1 MKKILTNKERL
12 ESLKKRSNLIKES
25 FQREYDKIKR
35 LDEETSYQGL
45 DELDYNDVYS
55 KINPND
61 KQRMKIDDYPAEG
74 KNLEYW
80 LSVADTALNSSDWE
94 EKKHA
99 RHRFLMDDDK
109 DVQEYYD
116 KLVKIKS
123 SLDKANNGE
132 PLDDFEKKI
141 VRYYKT
147 DKAGQNHRIHR
158 MAQDKIASDY
168 TKNYDGTV
176 SGDKTLNVIDW
187 DTKEPVNVEIVG
199 NSTVKNDNRDISI
212 HYPVSINGESGILK
226 VYEDGSH
233 GFTLDSGKFNNLK
246 FKERPDFIY
255 ADAKKL
261 RNVYPDKKR

>member
-1 MKKILTNKERL
+1 MKKFNTKQTIK
-12 ESLKKRSNLIKES
+12 ESLKKREQNIIES
-25 FQREYDKIKR
+25 FKTQFNKIKR
-35 LDEETSYQGL
+35 I

-55 KINPND
+55 KVNPND
-61 KQRMKIDDYPAEG
+61 KQTMKIDDYPAEG
-74 KNLEYW
+74 KNLEHW

-94 EKKHA
+94 EKKMA
-99 RHRFLMDDDK
+99 RHRFLMDDEGLRD
-109 DVQEYYD
+109 YYK

-123 SLDKANNGE
+123 ALDKGNNGE